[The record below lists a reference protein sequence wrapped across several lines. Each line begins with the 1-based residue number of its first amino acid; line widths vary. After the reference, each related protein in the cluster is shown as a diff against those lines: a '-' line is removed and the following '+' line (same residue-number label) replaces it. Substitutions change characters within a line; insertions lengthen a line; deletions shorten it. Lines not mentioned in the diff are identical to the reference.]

1 MLQALSDNKM
11 DEARAIY
18 RDLQPELQGH
28 ARSGANELLG

>member
-18 RDLQPELQGH
+18 RSLQPELGH
-28 ARSGANELLG
+28 AQGRQ